1 MCLTRKEVCAPQ
13 ALEELT
19 ADVLVIELFFVQFVC
34 ILIVERH
41 SFEIAFSTLQGKQGT
56 STSCL
61 NLVQYDSKFF
71 CDSDLFNK
79 QHSLAIHESI

>member
-19 ADVLVIELFFVQFVC
+19 ADVLVIELVFVQFVC
-34 ILIVERH
+34 ILIVECQN
-41 SFEIAFSTLQGKQGT
+41 FEIAFLTLQGKHGT

-71 CDSDLFNK
+71 LDSELFNK